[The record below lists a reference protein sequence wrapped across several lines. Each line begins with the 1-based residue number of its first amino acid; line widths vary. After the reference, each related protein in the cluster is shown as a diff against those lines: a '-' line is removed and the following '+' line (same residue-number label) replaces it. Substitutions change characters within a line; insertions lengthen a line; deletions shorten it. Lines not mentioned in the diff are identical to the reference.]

1 MNSNLKKEKQML
13 TINEKQEFLK
23 TIIDLIKK
31 YPMELSIERRP
42 KEYSFDIKQVND
54 TDFIINMTR
63 TSSFKNGLNGFS
75 SLFGIPLRNFSEER

>member
-1 MNSNLKKEKQML
+1 ML

-42 KEYSFDIKQVND
+42 
-54 TDFIINMTR
+54 M
-63 TSSFKNGLNGFS
+63 SSKC
-75 SLFGIPLRNFSEER
+75 